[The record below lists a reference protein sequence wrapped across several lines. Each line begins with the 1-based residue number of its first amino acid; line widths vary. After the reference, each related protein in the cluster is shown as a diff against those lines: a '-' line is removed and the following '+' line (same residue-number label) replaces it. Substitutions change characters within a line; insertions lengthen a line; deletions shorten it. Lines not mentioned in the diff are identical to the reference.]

1 MSGNQQKEINK
12 NIAADNNQEIV
23 FDTIP
28 AAIEEIKKGKPVIV
42 VDDEDRENEGDFIV
56 AAELITPDMVNFMAT
71 EARGLIC
78 VALTEER
85 CEELELDLM
94 VGKNTALHE
103 TQFTVSVD
111 YISEKTSTGISTYDR
126 AATIKALVDPATRP
140 EDLGRPGHIFPLK
153 AKTNGVL
160 RRAGHTEAAV
170 DLTRLAGLHPGGALV
185 EILNPDGTM
194 ARLPHLRKLADKLNI
209 RLISIKD
216 LIAYRIRQD
225 SLIERGVEVKL
236 PTRYGKFRLIPFRQK
251 SNNLEHVA
259 LLKGH
264 WTPDEP
270 ILVRMHSSCITGDIF
285 GSLRCDCGDQ
295 LHKSMEMIEKAGKGV
310 IVYLNQEGRGIG
322 LFNKIKAYKLQ
333 EEGKDTIQANIEL
346 GFRADER
353 DYGIGANILHNLG
366 VGKIKLLTN
375 NPVKRA
381 GLEGYGLEIAEIIP
395 IEVKPNKYNAYYL
408 QTKKVKMG
416 HLLELVNPHDIEN
429 FPEDDDA

>member
-1 MSGNQQKEINK
+1 MSGNPLNETSKEEEK
-12 NIAADNNQEIV
+12 NDQEIV
-23 FDTIP
+23 LDSIP
-28 AAIEEIKKGKPVIV
+28 SAIEDIKKGKPVIV

-56 AAELITPDMVNFMAT
+56 AAELITPEMVNFMAA

-85 CEELELDLM
+85 CDTLDLQLM
-94 VGKNTALHE
+94 VGKNTAFHD

-111 YISEKTSTGISTYDR
+111 YLGKNTSTGISAYDR
-126 AATIKALVDPATRP
+126 AVTIKALIDPATKP

-153 AKTNGVL
+153 AKSNGVL

-194 ARLPHLRKLADKLNI
+194 ARLPELFRLAKKLKVKI
-209 RLISIKD
+209 ITIKD
-216 LIAYRIRQD
+216 LIAYRIQHE

-236 PTRYGKFRLIPFRQK
+236 PTIYGKFRLIPFRQK
-251 SNNLEHVA
+251 SNGLEHVA

-264 WTPDEP
+264 WTKDEP
-270 ILVRMHSSCITGDIF
+270 ILVRMHSSCVTGDIF
-285 GSLRCDCGDQ
+285 GSMRCDCGDQ
-295 LHKSMEMIEKAGKGV
+295 LHKSMEMIDKAGKGV

-346 GFRADER
+346 GFQADER
-353 DYGIGANILHNLG
+353 DYGIGASILHELG
-366 VGKIKLLTN
+366 IGKIRLLTN

-381 GLEGYGLEIAEIIP
+381 GLEGYGLEIVEVVP

-416 HLLELVNPHDIEN
+416 HFLELVNPQDIEK
-429 FPEDDDA
+429 FPVDDEDD